1 MKKCIFICS
10 LFFIVVL
17 IINIV
22 VVDQVDVE
30 KRGVFVSYI
39 ELNKYVKDKSMV
51 DSKKNIDQIITNIKN
66 LDLNL
71 IVLQIRSFSDAI
83 YKSDIFPWS
92 STVSSDEGVDPGY
105 DVLDYFIE
113 KCHENNI
120 FIFGWINPYRIRNNN
135 DSSTISSLN
144 PAYEWLETR
153 NVVIGES
160 IYYNPSSDEVV
171 ELIVSGVEEVV
182 KNYEVDG
189 ILFDDY
195 FYPSTDCDYIEYMEY
210 VENNADISFD
220 EYHLMRVNLMI
231 EKVHDVC
238 SRYDVLF
245 GVSPDANVEN
255 NYNKLFADVKKWL
268 SSDKY
273 VDFIMPQVYYGFFNE
288 TKPFKNVI
296 DEWEGMI
303 TNEDISLMIA
313 LAFYKNGSND
323 TWAKSGSNE
332 WITNSDIMMREIILS
347 RNLNNYSG
355 FGLFRYDHLFD
366 ESMYTQ
372 NTMLEIEN
380 MKKVLK

>member
-1 MKKCIFICS
+1 MKKCIFICG

-22 VVDQVDVE
+22 VVDRVEIE

-39 ELNKYVKDKSMV
+39 ELNKYVKNKNV
-51 DSKKNIDQIITNIKN
+51 TDSKKNIDQIITNVKN

-71 IVLQIRSFSDAI
+71 IILQIRSFSDAI

-113 KCHENNI
+113 RCHENNI

-135 DSSTISSLN
+135 DNSTISSLN
-144 PAYEWLETR
+144 PAYKWLETR

-171 ELIVSGVEEVV
+171 ELIVNGVEEVV

-195 FYPSTDCDYIEYMEY
+195 FYPSVDCDYIEYTDY
-210 VENNADISFD
+210 VEDNPNISFD

-231 EKVHDVC
+231 EKVHDIC
-238 SRYDVLF
+238 NKYDVLF

-255 NYNKLFADVKKWL
+255 NYNKLYADVKKWL
-268 SSDKY
+268 SSDNY

-288 TKPFKNVI
+288 TKPFKEVI

-303 TNEDISLMIA
+303 TNKDISLMIA

-332 WITNSDIMMREIILS
+332 WVSNSDIMMREIILS

-355 FGLFRYDHLFD
+355 FSLFRYDHLFD

-380 MKKVLK
+380 MKKVIK